1 MPRYTVEIDHLQEEA
16 IEAET
21 PRDAARAVAAL
32 IRERPTLQALPDDE
46 TVQIKHPDRRPWG
59 RNLSLGDFRH
69 GDVAAETDDAD
80 GPTRDPSIANYHG
93 IAPTTES

>member
-21 PRDAARAVAAL
+21 PREAARAVTAL

-46 TVQIKHPDRRPWG
+46 PVQIKCPDRRPWG
-59 RNLSLGDFRH
+59 RHLALGDFRK
-69 GDVAAETDDAD
+69 GDIAAEGSDEEGPMRDA
-80 GPTRDPSIANYHG
+80 TIANYFG
-93 IAPTTES
+93 ITPTTTS

>member
-21 PRDAARAVAAL
+21 PRDAARAVTAL
-32 IRERPTLQALPDDE
+32 IHERPTLQALPDDE
-46 TVQIKHPDRRPWG
+46 PVQIKHPDRRPWG

-69 GDVAAETDDAD
+69 GDIATETDDAE
-80 GPTRDPSIANYHG
+80 GPTREPGIANHHG
-93 IAPTTES
+93 IVQTTRR